1 MKKKW
6 QQVAKTAPTDELR
19 YIKMRR
25 AFPFLMVGVIVAI
38 SVSVVLCVS
47 IGQVNI
53 PFGESL
59 EILFDKLFGIESTS
73 RAAYV
78 DIVWEMRFPRALAA
92 LLAGIALS
100 LCGTVMQ
107 ATVQN
112 PLADPYVIG
121 ISSGASLG
129 ATFVIMMGFGGAS
142 FLSGLSV
149 STASFLGALGAG
161 FIVLIIANTGSRM
174 TSAKLVLSGMV
185 INMVCGTFTTLI
197 TYLNPS
203 AEGMQT
209 AAFWEMGSIAGA
221 KWGKFGLLPI
231 IVLVAAIFFIFQRRN
246 LNAMM
251 LGEEAAATLGINLAK
266 MRTIYMAIASLL
278 TGVIV
283 ARYGI
288 IAYTGLIIPHISRG
302 LVGTEHGR
310 MLPFAMCLGALFMIW
325 ADILA
330 RTLMPNSELP
340 LGLITSAVGAP
351 MLLYIILR
359 RGFSAGSKS

>member
-1 MKKKW
+1 M
-6 QQVAKTAPTDELR
+6 AKEYKAQNTFPTDEMR
-19 YIKMRR
+19 YIRMRR
-25 AFPFLMVGVIVAI
+25 AFPFLMIGTLVAI
-38 SVSVVLCVS
+38 VISIVLCVS
-47 IGQVNI
+47 IGQVHI

-59 EILFDKLFGIESTS
+59 EILFDKILGLESTS
-73 RAAYV
+73 RAAYI

-92 LLAGIALS
+92 LITGVALA

-112 PLADPYVIG
+112 PLADPYIIG
-121 ISSGASLG
+121 ISSGVSLG
-129 ATFVIMMGFGGAS
+129 ATFVIMMGFGGGVS

-149 STASFLGALGAG
+149 SAAAFIGALGAG
-161 FIVLIIANTGSRM
+161 FIVLILANTGSRM
-174 TSAKLVLSGMV
+174 TSAKLVLSGLV

-231 IVLVAAIFFIFQRRN
+231 IVLVAAVFFIFQRRN

-251 LGEEAAATLGINLAK
+251 LGEEAAATLGINLTR

-278 TGVIV
+278 TGVVV
-283 ARYGI
+283 ARFGI

-310 MLPFAMCLGALFMIW
+310 MLPFAMCLGALFMVW
-325 ADILA
+325 ADIFA

-359 RGFSAGSKS
+359 RGFGTGSRA